1 MKRRGRKEEEK
12 RTKGRRE
19 EDVREKRKGDN
30 IGIKQTRNTEIFSAA
45 QVTCQDTPVCS
56 HFMRFVHTVVTTS
69 QQW

>member
-30 IGIKQTRNTEIFSAA
+30 IGIKQTSTLKYFLQLR
-45 QVTCQDTPVCS
+45 
-56 HFMRFVHTVVTTS
+56 
-69 QQW
+69 